1 MNSINSVNRPSG
13 TLGTLINARVARVLM
28 ICSNYDAFILE
39 EDGKIESQVYS
50 EYIELGMSDP
60 PAFTWA
66 NSSAAAK
73 ALMDKG
79 EKFDLIICMFNEQD
93 TGIFPLAHQMKE
105 NGSTVPFVLLMHYSR
120 EIRRK
125 VTSRQD
131 SGVDYVF
138 SWHGN
143 ADLIIAI
150 IKLFEDRMNADY
162 DILKVGV
169 QAILLVE
176 DSIRFYS
183 TYLPELYKMVLAQ
196 SNEFL
201 KDTIGERQQ
210 KNLKRSRPKILL
222 ANCYDEAVAIYEKYK
237 SNFLGIITDIGM
249 VIHKGD
255 PPKSEKLDAGI
266 DLVNLIRKDDPY
278 MPILMQSSQGALAST
293 ADALGVGF
301 VRKYSR
307 TLFMQLSNYIKE
319 EFGFGDFVFRD
330 SEGKEYSR
338 ASSLQELEA
347 LIKVI
352 PDDMLVANTSRNMFS
367 KWFFARGLF
376 SLGKRFRTE
385 HHTTPS
391 EAREFVLS
399 EVKAYRIAAGR
410 GVIAKFDSKTY
421 DSYIS
426 FARLGDGSLGGKARG
441 LAFLNRLVEKHKISS
456 AYEGISISTPRTVV
470 VGTDYFD
477 EFIRDNG
484 LHYIIDSE
492 LSDDEILSEFV
503 ASRLPERMVEEL
515 KTYLKTVSTPLAIRS
530 SSKLEDSNYQPFA
543 GVYSTYMIPY
553 SNNSGQMLRMLDN
566 AIKSVYASVFYAG
579 SRTYI
584 QTTGNLQS
592 EEKMAVVIQAVRGS
606 EHEGLYYPMISGVA
620 RSVNF
625 YPIGNEKAEDGIV
638 NVVFGLGKSVVDGG
652 QTLRFSPRFPRK
664 ILQLSQPDLA
674 VRDTQRM
681 MYALDLH
688 PGAFKISRNEGINL
702 AYIPVQDAMK
712 TYPHPHYVFSTFD
725 ISCERMVP
733 GIEARGPKIVSYES
747 ILKYGRF
754 ALAQA
759 LKDILEMCRDEMQCE
774 VEMEFAADLDAKGE
788 NMKLSL
794 LQVRPITQ
802 YTNTANVNPDEVLAE
817 MELPLVESRRALGN
831 GYISGM
837 EKIVL
842 IDPGTFDSLKT
853 REMSQELSEVN
864 ATFRSSDGGYLLIGP
879 GRWGSS
885 DPNLGIPVI
894 WSDISEARM
903 IVECAIPGFQV
914 EPSQGTH
921 FFQNITSLGVGYL
934 SVNLATGDGKVD
946 LDAIASL
953 PCSYDG
959 KWVKVYDCPK
969 ELKAFIDRNSNR
981 SVVGVPKEEEE
992 KDEDFFK
999 AAKTQA

>member
-1 MNSINSVNRPSG
+1 MNSTFPSNRPPSP
-13 TLGTLINARVARVLM
+13 LGTLINTRIARVLM

-79 EKFDLIICMFNEQD
+79 EQFDLIICMFNEQD
-93 TGIFPLAHQMKE
+93 TGIFPLAHAMKE

-125 VTSRQD
+125 VTSQPN
-131 SGVDYVF
+131 SGVDFVF

-143 ADLIIAI
+143 ADLILAI
-150 IKLFEDRMNADY
+150 IKMFEDRMNADY

-183 TYLPELYKMVLAQ
+183 TYLPEIYKMVLAQ

-222 ANCYDEAVAIYEKYK
+222 ANCYDEAVAMYERYK
-237 SNFLGIITDIGM
+237 SNFLGVITDIGM

-255 PPKSEKLDAGI
+255 PPKTEKLDAGI
-266 DLVNLIRKDDPY
+266 DLVHMIRKDDPY
-278 MPILMQSSQGALAST
+278 MPILMQSSQGNLAST
-293 ADALGVGF
+293 AEALGVGF
-301 VRKYSR
+301 LRKYSR
-307 TLFMQLSNYIKE
+307 TLFMQLNNYIKE

-347 LIKVI
+347 LIKVV
-352 PDDMLVANTSRNMFS
+352 PDDMLVDNTSRNMFS

-376 SLGKRFRTE
+376 SLGKRFRGE
-385 HHTTPS
+385 HHTDPV
-391 EAREFVLS
+391 EARAFVLN
-399 EVKAYRIAAGR
+399 EVKAYRKAAGR
-410 GVIAKFDSKTY
+410 GVIAKFDNATY
-421 DSYIS
+421 DPYIA

-441 LAFLNRLVEKHKISS
+441 LAFLNRLVEKHKLSD
-456 AYEGISISTPRTVV
+456 AYEGISVSTPRTVV
-470 VGTDYFD
+470 VGTEYFD

-484 LHYIIDSE
+484 LHYIIDSD

-515 KTYLKTVSTPLAIRS
+515 KTYLRTVSTPLAIRS

-553 SNNSGQMLRMLDN
+553 SPNSGQMLRMLDN
-566 AIKSVYASVFYAG
+566 AIKSVYASVFYTG

-592 EEKMAVVIQAVRGS
+592 EEKMAVVIQSISGS
-606 EHEGLYYPMISGVA
+606 EHDGLYYPMISGVA

-652 QTLRFSPRFPRK
+652 QTLRFSPRYPRK

-674 VRDTQRM
+674 IRDTQRM
-681 MYALDLH
+681 MYALDLR
-688 PGAFKISRNEGINL
+688 PGAFKISKNEGINL
-702 AYIPVQDAMK
+702 AYIPVQDVM
-712 TYPHPHYVFSTFD
+712 TSYPYPHYVFSTFD
-725 ISCERMVP
+725 ISCDRMVP
-733 GIEARGPKIVSYES
+733 GIEPRGPKIVSYES

-754 ALAQA
+754 DLAKALR
-759 LKDILEMCRDEMQCE
+759 DVLEICRTEMQCE
-774 VEMEFAADLDAKGE
+774 VEMEFAADLSSDGE
-788 NMKLSL
+788 RLKLSL

-802 YTNTANVNPDEVLAE
+802 YTNTANTDVNQVMEELEV
-817 MELPLVESRRALGN
+817 PLVESNRALGN
-831 GYISGM
+831 GFIHGM
-837 EKIVL
+837 EKIVV
-842 IDPGTFDSLKT
+842 INPDTFDSLKT
-853 REMSQELSEVN
+853 REMAQELSEVN
-864 ATFRSSDGGYLLIGP
+864 TSLRNADSGYLLIGP

-885 DPNLGIPVI
+885 DPHLGIPVM
-894 WSDISEARM
+894 WSDISEART

-934 SVNLATGDGKVD
+934 SLNLATGDGKVNF
-946 LDAIASL
+946 DAISSL
-953 PCSYDG
+953 PCSHDG

-981 SVVGVPKEEEE
+981 SVVGIPFEVEED
-992 KDEDFFK
+992 KLEDFFK
-999 AAKTQA
+999 A

>member
-1 MNSINSVNRPSG
+1 MTNTFPTSRPST
-13 TLGTLINARVARVLM
+13 TLGTLLKTRIARVLM
-28 ICSNYDAFILE
+28 ICSNYDAFIIE
-39 EDGKIESQVYS
+39 EDGKIESQIQS

-60 PAFTWA
+60 PSFIWA
-66 NSSAAAK
+66 NSSSAAK

-79 EKFDLIICMFNEQD
+79 EEFDLIICMFNEQD

-125 VTSRQD
+125 VTSQPN

-143 ADLIIAI
+143 ADLILAI
-150 IKLFEDRMNADY
+150 IKMFEDRMNADY

-183 TYLPELYKMVLAQ
+183 TYLPEIYKIVLAQ

-210 KNLKRSRPKILL
+210 KNLKRSRPKIFL
-222 ANCYDEAVAIYEKYK
+222 ANCYDEAVSIYEKYK
-237 SNFLGIITDIGM
+237 SNFLGVITDIGM

-255 PPKSEKLDAGI
+255 PPKTEKLDAGI

-278 MPILMQSSQGALAST
+278 MPIIMQSSQGNMAST
-293 ADALGVGF
+293 AESLGVGF
-301 VRKYSR
+301 LRKYSR
-307 TLFMQLSNYIKE
+307 TLFMQLNNYIRE
-319 EFGFGDFVFRD
+319 QFGFGDFVFRD

-338 ASSLQELEA
+338 ASSLQELES
-347 LIKVI
+347 LIKEI
-352 PDDMLVANTSRNMFS
+352 PDDILVDNTSRNMFS

-376 SLGKRFRTE
+376 TLGKRFRAE
-385 HHTTPS
+385 HHTDAS
-391 EAREFVLS
+391 EARKFVLD
-399 EVKAYRIAAGR
+399 EVKAYRKAAGR
-410 GVIAKFDSKTY
+410 GVIAKFDSATY
-421 DSYIS
+421 DSYIA
-426 FARLGDGSLGGKARG
+426 FARLGEGSLGGKARG
-441 LAFLNRLVEKHKISS
+441 LAFLNRLVEKHKLSD
-456 AYEGISISTPRTVV
+456 AYEGIGVSTPRTVV

-477 EFIRDNG
+477 DFIRDNG
-484 LHYIIDSE
+484 LHYIIDSD
-492 LSDDEILSEFV
+492 LSDDEILAEFV
-503 ASRLPERMVEEL
+503 ASRLPEKLVGEL
-515 KTYLKTVSTPLAIRS
+515 KTYLSTVSTPLAIRS

-553 SNNSGQMLRMLDN
+553 SDNSGQMLRMLDN
-566 AIKSVYASVFYAG
+566 AIKSVYASVFYTG

-592 EEKMAVVIQAVRGS
+592 EEKMAVVIQPISGS
-606 EHEGLYYPMISGVA
+606 GHDGLYYPMISGVA

-674 VRDTQRM
+674 MRDTQRM
-681 MYALDLH
+681 MYALDLR
-688 PGAFKISRNEGINL
+688 PGAFKISKNEGINL

-733 GIEARGPKIVSYES
+733 GIEARGPKVVSYEA
-747 ILKYGRF
+747 ILKYGRWD
-754 ALAQA
+754 LARV
-759 LKDILEMCRDEMQCE
+759 LRDVLEICRTEMQCE
-774 VEMEFAADLDAKGE
+774 VEMEFAADLSADGE
-788 NMKLSL
+788 KLKLSL

-802 YTNTANVNPDEVLAE
+802 YTNTANTDVTKVAAE
-817 MELPLVESRRALGN
+817 LETTLVESNRALGN
-831 GYISGM
+831 GFIHGM
-837 EKIVL
+837 NRIAV
-842 IDPGTFDSLKT
+842 IDPDTFDSLKT
-853 REMSQELSEVN
+853 REMAKELSEVN
-864 ATFRSSDGGYLLIGP
+864 ATLRGTDNGYLLIGP

-885 DPNLGIPVI
+885 DSNLGIPVM

-934 SVNLATGDGKVD
+934 SLNLATGDGRID
-946 LDAIASL
+946 FGAISSL
-953 PCSYDG
+953 PCTYEG
-959 KWVKVYDCPK
+959 KWVKVYETPK
-969 ELKAFIDRNSNR
+969 ELRAFIDRNSNR
-981 SVVGVPKEEEE
+981 SIVGIPLEDEDE
-992 KDEDFFK
+992 KLEDFFK
-999 AAKTQA
+999 V